1 MGKLMTDAPAELI
14 GSHPLIDKVRKEA
27 ARIARS
33 DVGSVL
39 IYGETGTG
47 KGIVARLIHQFSG
60 RSRLPFVNVNC
71 AAIPG
76 TLMESELF
84 GHVRGA
90 FTGANSNKR
99 GLIAAADGGTLFL
112 DEIPELEL
120 PLQAKLLTVLDSQ
133 HYRPVGS
140 VEPAE
145 ANVRFVA
152 ASNRVLFNEVRAK
165 RFRDDL
171 YYRLLVV
178 AINMPPL
185 RERGDDVL
193 ELTEHFLRRFSVRY
207 GRVVRGLEPAARE
220 IFRAFHWP
228 GNVRQL
234 QNVIERIFL
243 LELEDDDLILVKH
256 IPQRIILELNRGH
269 RLRRSMF
276 EEEPND
282 EEQFGCSTGVMDFH
296 AEVARVQRAMLSRAL
311 ADSGGNVADAA
322 RRLNLSRHA
331 FRHHW
336 TRLVKAASPR
346 RRATRTASEA

>member
-1 MGKLMTDAPAELI
+1 MPDALSELI
-14 GSHPLIDKVRKEA
+14 GSHPSMQEVRQQA

-33 DVGSVL
+33 NVGSVL

-47 KGIVARLIHQFSG
+47 KGIAARVIHELSG

-90 FTGANSNKR
+90 FTGANTNKR
-99 GLIAAADGGTLFL
+99 GLIAAANGGTLFL

-120 PLQAKLLTVLDSQ
+120 PLQAKLLTVLDSKQ
-133 HYRPVGS
+133 YRPVGS
-140 VEPAE
+140 VEPLE

-152 ASNRVLFNEVRAK
+152 ASNRVLFHEVHAK
-165 RFRDDL
+165 RFREDL

-193 ELTEHFLRRFSVRY
+193 ELTEHFLRRFSSQY

-220 IFRAFHWP
+220 VFRAFHWP

-243 LELEDDDLILVKH
+243 LEDEDRILVKH
-256 IPQRIILELNRGH
+256 IPRRIILELNKGSRGP
-269 RLRRSMF
+269 RSMF
-276 EEEPND
+276 D
-282 EEQFGCSTGVMDFH
+282 EDPAQTARDDVGIATDFH
-296 AEVARVQRAMLSRAL
+296 AEVARVQKMMLSRAL
-311 ADSGGNVADAA
+311 AESGGNVNDAA

-331 FRHHW
+331 FRHYW
-336 TRLVKAASPR
+336 AKFSKPAARR
-346 RRATRTASEA
+346 RRAAGRRV

>member
-1 MGKLMTDAPAELI
+1 MQE
-14 GSHPLIDKVRKEA
+14 VRQQA

-33 DVGSVL
+33 GVGCAL

-47 KGIVARLIHQFSG
+47 KGIAARVVHELSD
-60 RSRLPFVNVNC
+60 RSRLPFVNINC

-90 FTGANSNKR
+90 FTGANTNKR
-99 GLIAAADGGTLFL
+99 GLIAAANGGTLFL
-112 DEIPELEL
+112 DEIPELEM
-120 PLQAKLLTVLDSQ
+120 PLQAKLLTVLDSKQ
-133 HYRPVGS
+133 YRPVGS
-140 VEPAE
+140 VEPRE
-145 ANVRFVA
+145 ANVRFIA
-152 ASNRVLFNEVRAK
+152 ASNRVLFHEVRAK
-165 RFRDDL
+165 RFREDL

-193 ELTEHFLRRFSVRY
+193 ELTEHFLRRFSSQY

-243 LELEDDDLILVKH
+243 LEDEDRILVKH
-256 IPQRIILELNRGH
+256 IPRRIILEMNKGPRAP
-269 RLRRSMF
+269 RSMF
-276 EEEPND
+276 EEEPI
-282 EEQFGCSTGVMDFH
+282 EQVHGNAEPATDFH
-296 AEVARVQRAMLSRAL
+296 AETARVQRAMLSRAL
-311 ADSGGNVADAA
+311 ADSGGNVSGAA
-322 RRLNLSRHA
+322 QRLNLSRHA
-331 FRHHW
+331 FRHYW
-336 TRLVKAASPR
+336 AKLAKPAVRPKR
-346 RRATRTASEA
+346 RT